1 MATNNVTGLNLTMTR
16 YNKRIIE
23 CVRSDEGQFAK
34 VPVKP
39 AKTSRIEGRLKVAG
53 SGSLGNT
60 SEGAAF
66 REVSTPQTVTYF
78 FGQKILDA
86 NTEIT
91 DAALGIISG
100 ADTNFASSSEY
111 VISDLVSQV
120 LRYREGIHYLDGT
133 GIVGVLGGT
142 VTAGTTAMTVSGYD
156 GTLAS
161 RATDRT
167 SVNALVWPN
176 AVYDIYSA
184 STLTKLGTV
193 KVLNQ
198 NAPTSSNTLG
208 NFTLAN
214 TGGFNG
220 FPVGVT
226 SGDLLVWNNSYSLAY
241 NGLSV
246 LIDNDVSGT
255 FQGVNF
261 TTDPMAKVWQS
272 TVLANGGTLRALT
285 PALIMAGLR
294 GRKDKMAGSPNPAG
308 ELEFVGSNSIGE
320 QVYNMFNVGGIA
332 ANITSAGANV
342 YPSINR
348 ISPSDKEVGSDA
360 MTLLTPYGK
369 VKFNMKYHCPN
380 SVLFGVD
387 YNQLGFYQSKP
398 LGWRPATANM
408 FTPSQ
413 SNATR
418 TAQMYEIGEV
428 AIEDRRHM
436 IKWLDISYEA
446 TNSGA

>member
-1 MATNNVTGLNLTMTR
+1 MATNSSTGLNLTMTR
-16 YNKRIIE
+16 YNKRIVE

-34 VPVKP
+34 VPIKP
-39 AKTSRIEGRLKVAG
+39 AKTLRIEGRLKVAG

-60 SEGAAF
+60 SEAAAF
-66 REVSTPQTVTYF
+66 RDVSVPQTVTYY

-100 ADTNFASSSEY
+100 GDTNFSSSSEY

-133 GIVGVLGGT
+133 GIIGILGGT

-156 GTLAS
+156 GVLTT
-161 RATDRT
+161 RAGDRT
-167 SVNALVWPN
+167 SVNAMVWPN
-176 AVYDIYSA
+176 VTYDIYDQ
-184 STLTKLGTV
+184 TTFLKKGTV
-193 KVLNQ
+193 RVLNQ

-208 NFTLAN
+208 NFTLASP
-214 TGGFNG
+214 G
-220 FPVGVT
+220 FPASVAT
-226 SGDLLVWNNSYSLAY
+226 GDLLVWNNSWSLAY

-255 FQGVNF
+255 FQGVDFNAN
-261 TTDPMAKVWQS
+261 PMAKVWQS

-413 SNATR
+413 ANATR

>member
-1 MATNNVTGLNLTMTR
+1 MTR

-39 AKTSRIEGRLKVAG
+39 AKTLRIEGRLKVAG
-53 SGSLGNT
+53 STSLGNT
-60 SEGAAF
+60 TEAANF
-66 REVSTPQTVTYF
+66 REVSVPQTVTYF

-100 ADTNFASSSEY
+100 GETNFAASSEY

-156 GTLAS
+156 GTLTT

-167 SVNALVWPN
+167 SVNAMIWPN
-176 AVYDIYSA
+176 GQYDIYDS
-184 STLTKLGTV
+184 STFVKHGTV
-193 KVLNQ
+193 TVLNQ

-208 NFTLAN
+208 NFTLAAP
-214 TGGFNG
+214 G
-220 FPVGVT
+220 FPAGVAT
-226 SGDLLVWNNSYSLAY
+226 SDLLVWKGAWSLAY

-255 FQGVNF
+255 FQGVDF
-261 TTDPMAKVWQS
+261 TANPMAKVWQS
-272 TVLANGGTLRALT
+272 TVLANGGTPRALT
-285 PALIMAGLR
+285 PALIMAAQR
-294 GRKDKMAGSPNPAG
+294 GRKDKMSGSPSPGG

-320 QVYNMFNVGGIA
+320 QVYNMFNIGGIA
-332 ANITSAGANV
+332 ANVTSAGTNV
-342 YPSINR
+342 YSSAMRIN
-348 ISPSDKEVGSDA
+348 PSDKEVGSDA
-360 MTLLTPYGK
+360 LTLITPYGK

-398 LGWRPATANM
+398 LGWRPAVSNM

-413 SNATR
+413 ANATR

-428 AIEDRRHM
+428 AVEDRRHM
-436 IKWLDISYEA
+436 FKILDIAYEA

>member
-1 MATNNVTGLNLTMTR
+1 MATNSSDGLNLTMTR

-39 AKTSRIEGRLKVAG
+39 AKTSRIEGRIKVAG
-53 SGSLGNT
+53 SSSLGNT
-60 SEGAAF
+60 TEAAAF
-66 REVSTPQTVTYF
+66 REVSVPQTVTYF

-111 VISDLVSQV
+111 VISDLVNQV
-120 LRYREGIHYLDGT
+120 LRYREGMHYLDGT

-142 VTAGTTAMTVSGYD
+142 VTGGTTALTVSPYD
-156 GTLAS
+156 GVLTT
-161 RATDRT
+161 RTTDRT
-167 SVNALVWPN
+167 SVNAMVWPG
-176 AVYDIYSA
+176 ATYDIYDQT
-184 STLTKLGTV
+184 TLTKLGEIT
-193 KVLNQ
+193 VLNQ

-208 NFTLAN
+208 AFTLAAP
-214 TGGFNG
+214 G
-220 FPVGVT
+220 FPAGIAT
-226 SGDLLVWNNSYSLAY
+226 GDLLVWHNAWSLAY
-241 NGLSV
+241 NGLSI
-246 LIDNDVSGT
+246 LIDNDVSAT
-255 FQGVNF
+255 FQGVDF
-261 TTDPMAKVWQS
+261 SADPMAKVWVS
-272 TVLANGGTLRALT
+272 TVLSNGGTPRALT
-285 PALIMAGLR
+285 PSLVMAGLL

-308 ELEFVGSNSIGE
+308 ELEFVGGNSIGE
-320 QVYNMFNVGGIA
+320 QVYNMFNIGGIA
-332 ANITSAGANV
+332 ANVTSAGTNV
-342 YPSINR
+342 YSSPMR
-348 ISPSDKEVGSDA
+348 ITPQDKEVGSDA

-369 VKFNMKYHCPN
+369 VKFNMKYHCPS
-380 SVLFGVD
+380 SVMFGVD
-387 YNQLGFYQSKP
+387 YSQLGFYQSKP

-428 AIEDRRHM
+428 AVEDRRHM
-436 IKWLDISYEA
+436 IKWLDISYQA